1 MADTAHVSDP
11 TVPPAHQ
18 PVAAHRPARPIDRF
32 DPGWLFL
39 ISGIALLAAAVIIPA
54 QADLIYARWQEQRA
68 LAIEA
73 QRQERLFKHERF
85 LQAIL
90 SREPA
95 LVRALAAS
103 QLNLVPA
110 ARQTHFLTSNPTGAD
125 ASIFPSLE
133 PAPIHEPEL
142 HQVDSLLARWSQG
155 QRSQLWLVAV
165 GSLLVFVG
173 IMPWNTPRQP

>member
-1 MADTAHVSDP
+1 MSDRGGVSDHAL
-11 TVPPAHQ
+11 PPAHQ
-18 PVAAHRPARPIDRF
+18 SSSARRPGRPIDRF

-39 ISGIALLAAAVIIPA
+39 IAGIALLAAAVIIPA
-54 QADLIYARWQEQRA
+54 QADLTYARWQEQRA

-73 QRQERLFKHERF
+73 QRKERLFKHQRF
-85 LQAIL
+85 LQAIQ

-110 ARQTHFLTSNPTGAD
+110 ARQAHFLISNPTGAD

-155 QRSQLWLVAV
+155 QHSQLWLVAV